1 MDQIFTM
8 TTTFDLVPKVI
19 KTKIAEVIK
28 EQKTTILNWKREKVT
43 KKTNTEYRHII
54 YNLQA
59 HNIKYFLSNLVY
71 YYISR
76 FRLLH
81 KQLVLHKRLISYYA
95 SGCYYISS
103 WFFIPEAV
111 EYYISRDYYI
121 SSCYSR
127 LTFLCYYISSQFLIT
142 QAVVLHKL

>member
-28 EQKTTILNWKREKVT
+28 EHKTTILNCKKRESHQ
-43 KKTNTEYRHII
+43 KTNTEYRHNI
-54 YNLQA
+54 YKLQA
-59 HNIKYFLSNLVY
+59 HNISIFFQNLV
-71 YYISR
+71 SR

-103 WFFIPEAV
+103 
-111 EYYISRDYYI
+111 
-121 SSCYSR
+121 
-127 LTFLCYYISSQFLIT
+127 QFLIT